1 LQRKFSVII
10 LIFVIVIPIIF
21 LSIVNLKENETQTD
35 LVEIPDPLSLFKIIA
50 PSSTFLVD
58 PSSKTITY
66 AQAEFELKAEFSEIY
81 KKIGFINEKSSV
93 AVIYPTFTESAYAE
107 NGFYEYYNSSCDESC
122 LTVPIQENY
131 EGEYSSSRSAHR
143 IFQLLGYNQLNDIDV
158 DKNPEIINQFD
169 KIILLHN
176 EYVTKREFEAII
188 NHPNVIYLYPN
199 SLYAQINVNYQ
210 ENTITLIRG
219 HGYPTSEIDN
229 GFNWKFDN
237 TRPYEFDNL
246 CENWEFYE
254 IDNGF
259 MLNCY
264 PAYIIL
270 QDQNLLE
277 TIKGL

>member
-10 LIFVIVIPIIF
+10 LIFVTVIPIIF
-21 LSIVNLKENETQTD
+21 LSIINLKENETQTD

-66 AQAEFELKAEFSEIY
+66 AQAEFELKPEFSEIY
-81 KKIGFINEKSSV
+81 KKIGFINEKSNV

-107 NGFYEYYNSSCDESC
+107 NGFYEYYSSNCDESC

-143 IFQLLGYNQLNDIDV
+143 IFQLLEYNQLNDIDV

-219 HGYPTSEIDN
+219 HGYPTPEIDN

-264 PAYIIL
+264 PAYRIL